1 MSDLNMSINNIN
13 VINDLPS
20 NIKNRYYIGNNILN
34 TLNIKPLQKTVKK
47 VFYIKKTSKIPKHIK
62 NQKCN

>member
-1 MSDLNMSINNIN
+1 MSDLNMSINNII

-34 TLNIKPLQKTVKK
+34 TLNIKPLQKTGKN
-47 VFYIKKTSKIPKHIK
+47 VFYIKKTSKITNPPKR
-62 NQKCN
+62 QKYS